1 MDSEELF
8 PSVEERRFV
17 IGRSVGAKKLF
28 HLLDGDLDL
37 PALAESLR
45 EGVTLREA
53 VLAEVLRLREVLLL
67 PRVGLIDEIEGSLDD
82 RHLRLEQ
89 GDQVAHR
96 VDLRRGGELLGAV
109 GSALECLE
117 VLLRLA
123 DVVLADGVP
132 LVEGA
137 TRTSAVEESDRCLGS
152 LTDIAREPL
161 R

>member
-37 PALAESLR
+37 PALAESLH

-53 VLAEVLRLREVLLL
+53 VLAEILRLREVLLL
-67 PRVGLIDEIEGSLDD
+67 PRVGLIDELEAPLDD
-82 RHLRLEQ
+82 RRLRLEQ

-96 VDLRRGGELLGAV
+96 VDPFGGDGLLGTV

-123 DVVLADGVP
+123 DVVLAEGVP

-137 TRTSAVEESDRCLGS
+137 TRASAVEESDRCLS
-152 LTDIAREPL
+152 LRPDIAREPL